1 MRRNWTLW
9 SEVAGL
15 GFGGSPWARSTIG
28 AVLTV
33 LFGIPQ
39 QMDTLRGYREEPR
52 ADIILNMLFLVS
64 RRTAGDQC
72 LADFRQLRLAS
83 VAEVERAH
91 LHAGSRVGFG
101 PKQTQWAGHML
112 QFLYV
117 PRRLRMLGNNPTSTK
132 SGMSACVE

>member
-83 VAEVERAH
+83 VAEVEGLTSTPDRAW
-91 LHAGSRVGFG
+91 AW
-101 PKQTQWAGHML
+101 PKQTHWAGHIL
-112 QFLYV
+112 QFLYMS
-117 PRRLRMLGNNPTSTK
+117 RRLRLLGNNPTSTK